1 MRDFIDL
8 RDYIRKSDSRGVA
21 RVEVVTMFD
30 KFKSCED
37 CPDRTVEPNCH
48 MTCEGYIFRCQKNE
62 KSKESKNENV
72 EFGNFKRETI
82 RKTKKRLGM

>member
-1 MRDFIDL
+1 
-8 RDYIRKSDSRGVA
+8 
-21 RVEVVTMFD
+21 MFD
-30 KFKSCED
+30 KYKSCKD

-48 MTCEGYIFRCQKNE
+48 TTCEGYLFRCQKTLE
-62 KSKESKNENV
+62 SKESKNENV